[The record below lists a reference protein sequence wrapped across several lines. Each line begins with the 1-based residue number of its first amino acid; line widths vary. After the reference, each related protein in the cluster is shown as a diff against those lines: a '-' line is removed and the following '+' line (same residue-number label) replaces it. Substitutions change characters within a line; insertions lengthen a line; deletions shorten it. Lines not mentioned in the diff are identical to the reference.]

1 MGDLGFNKIAAAIL
15 ATGLGYMLLKEAS
28 HLVMHVEAPSAP
40 AYALEIPEPTA
51 AGVVE
56 APLPFPQADWV
67 AAMNVS
73 KGETVFKKCTSCHNA
88 DNGGG
93 NGTGPN
99 LWAIVGAQAGG
110 KDGFGYSGALTKAGL
125 TWDFETL
132 DGFLEKPSK
141 YLKGTNMNFIG
152 LKKTSD
158 RAAVIAYLNAQSGAP
173 LPAPAVAVVET
184 EVAEVMDGEAVME
197 KTDAVM
203 ENSAEGVDA
212 AKDVMDAAKD
222 VMDAPKELLEAA
234 KDEAEKAASGNEP

>member
-28 HLVMHVEAPSAP
+28 HLVMHVEEPAAP
-40 AYALEIPEPTA
+40 AYALELPEPTA
-51 AGVVE
+51 TGAVQ

-88 DNGGG
+88 DNGGA

-99 LWAIVGAQAGG
+99 LWAIVGAEAGG

-125 TWDFETL
+125 TWDYETL
-132 DGFLEKPSK
+132 DGFLKKPSK

-158 RAAVIAYLNAQSGAP
+158 RAAVIAYLNSQSSAP
-173 LPAPAVAVVET
+173 LPAPVVAVVET
-184 EVAEVMDGEAVME
+184 EVADVIDGEAVME

-203 ENSAEGVDA
+203 EKAAEGVDA
-212 AKDVMDAAKD
+212 VKD
-222 VMDAPKELLEAA
+222 VMDAPKEILEDA
-234 KDEAEKAASGNEP
+234 KDIAEKAVEGDEH